1 MAEFRSRNNR
11 VKKVTN
17 TTQQRQYREASA
29 IDWNSPSHLRHQGS
43 QMLGKTGREFVK
55 TDNPLEYQGK
65 TYDYVNSLTLT
76 RRDGNNRSQEILE
89 TLAPGEVYGQKY
101 ADGKGGFSSFDTVR
115 SKMKTGTHSFSS
127 TSWTAKDGRDGASSD
142 DVDKASTIN
151 RKKKGRSGLRIA
163 LKGDASDGRLKG
175 NKGQV
180 KKKAGAQGGGKSGL
194 NVPR

>member
-11 VKKVTN
+11 EKKI
-17 TTQQRQYREASA
+17 TTTTRQRQYREASA
-29 IDWNSPSHLRHQGS
+29 IDWDTPSWIDRQGS
-43 QMLGKTGREFVK
+43 QVLGEVGYDFVK

-65 TYDYVNSLTLT
+65 TYDYVSAIPMY
-76 RRDGNNRSQEILE
+76 RREGDQQEIVE
-89 TLAPGEVYGQKY
+89 TLAPGEIYGQKY
-101 ADGKGGFSSFDTVR
+101 ATGKSIYSSFNTVR
-115 SKMKTGTHSFSS
+115 SKMKTGTQSFSS

-194 NVPR
+194 NIPR

>member
-11 VKKVTN
+11 EKKVT
-17 TTQQRQYREASA
+17 TTTRQRQYREASA
-29 IDWNSPSHLRHQGS
+29 IDWNTDHLRHRGS
-43 QMLGKTGREFVK
+43 KMLGEIGYDFVK

-65 TYDYVNSLTLT
+65 TYDYVSAIPMY
-76 RRDGNNRSQEILE
+76 RRDGDRQDPKIIE
-89 TLAPGEVYGQKY
+89 TLAPGELYGQKY
-101 ADGKGGFSSFDTVR
+101 ADGKSVYSSFDTVR
-115 SKMKTGTHSFSS
+115 SKMKTGTQSFST
-127 TSWTAKDGRDGASSD
+127 TSWTAKDRRDGASSD

-194 NVPR
+194 NMPR